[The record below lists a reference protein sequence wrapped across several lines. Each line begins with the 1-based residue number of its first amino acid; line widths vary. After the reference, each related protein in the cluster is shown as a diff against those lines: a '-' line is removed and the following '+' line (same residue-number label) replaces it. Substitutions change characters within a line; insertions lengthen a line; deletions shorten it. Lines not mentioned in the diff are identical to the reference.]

1 MDLLADGYQ
10 VYVLTDA
17 VSSRTKANRKLG
29 LERMKEAG
37 VTHTSVEMAL
47 FEMLKI
53 AKGDQF
59 KEIARIV
66 K

>member
-1 MDLLADGYQ
+1 
-10 VYVLTDA
+10 VTDA
-17 VSSRTKANRKLG
+17 VSSRTESNRDLG
-29 LERMKEAG
+29 LQRMRDAG
-37 VTHTSVEMAL
+37 AVMTSVEMAL

-59 KEIARIV
+59 KQIARIV

>member
-1 MDLLADGYQ
+1 
-10 VYVLTDA
+10 
-17 VSSRTKANRKLG
+17 
-29 LERMKEAG
+29 MKEAG